1 MRAGCNTLAPYD
13 ENPPNLAVGEDDIVF
28 LDLGP
33 VFEEWETDLG
43 RTFVVGDDP
52 LKHKLRRAIE
62 TAFAKGLSDMDC
74 VDTAE
79 PGAEAFAKSW
89 RGIAMSTKIAI
100 VGAGHVGSTTPF
112 ALLLSGL
119 ASE

>member
-79 PGAEAFAKSW
+79 PGAELLRK
-89 RGIAMSTKIAI
+89 
-100 VGAGHVGSTTPF
+100 AGGELP
-112 ALLLSGL
+112 
-119 ASE
+119 